1 MRQASMSKGELGALA
16 KLVPA
21 GVLAAILC
29 ATITPGAQGAAG
41 DEAIPDLSSADLAW
55 VKVGDDFIP
64 FASGPRPVTFDKA
77 HPYQPNNDLGL
88 QPTYRVAE
96 SHQDRTDRRSGVRRE
111 SWQHVQRQNPSD
123 ADGGQA
129 GLLSPMGVSL

>member
-1 MRQASMSKGELGALA
+1 MA

-29 ATITPGAQGAAG
+29 ATIMPGAQGAAG

-64 FASGPRPVTFDKA
+64 PASGPRPVTFDKA

-88 QPTYRVAE
+88 QPTYRVADLTNPILKPWAIE
-96 SHQDRTDRRSGVRRE
+96 QMKKANDDVRAGKVPYIVRERCWPAGV
-111 SWQHVQRQNPSD
+111 P
-123 ADGGQA
+123 GF
-129 GLLSPMGVSL
+129 